1 MANNPTITLA
11 DLSQGMTRTNPLL
24 STLTIGELQK
34 LLQRPKELRLIYD
47 FNNLSRANTNE
58 PSPTAFLHYVI
69 QMANQCL
76 TSIAERQLQ
85 TETKTARKTNTKKQQ
100 NARSKCYCSC
110 CPYHQQCQLNIKD
123 QRRPITKAS
132 NSPNTEICALLQMP
146 QSIPPQ
152 DYTNEDM
159 LTVQTTSNNNLNEGN
174 RQIDD
179 KHDPFDALSWSAETV
194 SMTTEQAQVPANTT
208 PMTNTSNTELPPL
221 LTLLLPMMNGVESHP
236 PAPLPAQSKPPA
248 IIFSSNNGVI
258 DDPLIQSLA
267 AEQAAS
273 AHNYDLLSHRH
284 KRVSFSMVSFL
295 FNILFFIKVRRP
307 LRYGDQST
315 RPSNIQFLLGKSLES
330 SVFLSQIFRSAD
342 ANINAQQTAAA
353 NQRLLYNSN
362 NPPDLPTTSDHPFRS
377 DCENP
382 STCFNEQSHPIS
394 LSLLDDLLNDN
405 TNMSTVS
412 LSSRIIEI
420 SHKFFIT
427 FLSLFF

>member
-1 MANNPTITLA
+1 MTSTTMGNNPSITLA

-24 STLTIGELQK
+24 SPLTIGELQK

-47 FNNLSRANTNE
+47 FNNLSRANTNNE

-100 NARSKCYCSC
+100 IARAKCYCSC
-110 CPYHQQCQLNIKD
+110 CPYHQQHQLNIKD
-123 QRRPITKAS
+123 PRRPVTKAS

-152 DYTNEDM
+152 DYTNEEM
-159 LTVQTTSNNNLNEGN
+159 LTVQTASNNNLNEGN

-179 KHDPFDALSWSAETV
+179 KHDPFDSLSWSAETV
-194 SMTTEQAQVPANTT
+194 SMSTEQAQVPPSTA
-208 PMTNTSNTELPPL
+208 PMTTASNTELPPL

-236 PAPLPAQSKPPA
+236 PTPPPPQSKPSA

-284 KRVSFSMVSFL
+284 KRVSFLL
-295 FNILFFIKVRRP
+295 FN
-307 LRYGDQST
+307 
-315 RPSNIQFLLGKSLES
+315 
-330 SVFLSQIFRSAD
+330 
-342 ANINAQQTAAA
+342 
-353 NQRLLYNSN
+353 
-362 NPPDLPTTSDHPFRS
+362 
-377 DCENP
+377 
-382 STCFNEQSHPIS
+382 SH
-394 LSLLDDLLNDN
+394 
-405 TNMSTVS
+405 
-412 LSSRIIEI
+412 
-420 SHKFFIT
+420 
-427 FLSLFF
+427 